1 MRIPRSVTHHPI
13 PRAARRPLL
22 LLLLTATHAAAGRL
36 AGRGSYT
43 AMSGSLTLP
52 EVKAAMAAAGE
63 GYVDIRELQLA
74 VGERIG
80 AVMGT
85 EYGVVTNG
93 CAAALAHIT
102 AACLAGTDPELQA
115 RLPFTDGMP
124 NEVIVQQCHRFGY
137 DYAITASG
145 GKLVEVE
152 TLEEMKAAIS
162 DKTVMMMFLGDAL
175 DNHPGETK
183 VPMATMAALAQ
194 EHGITMVVDAAA
206 ERPDVPNEYLEQGA
220 DVVCYSGGKV
230 LRGPQ
235 SGGLMIGKR
244 DILDAAQKNQS
255 PNGGIGR
262 PMKVGKEEYMGMLA
276 AVELWVQRDH
286 VKEW

>member
-1 MRIPRSVTHHPI
+1 VRIPRSVTHHPI

-115 RLPFTDGMP
+115 RLPFTAGMP

-244 DILDAAQKNQS
+244 DILDAAQKNQA

>member
-36 AGRGSYT
+36 TGRGSYT